1 MAVKEPEF
9 LDFFK
14 EVPDHRIERRKL
26 YSIEEILL
34 LSFCA
39 VISGCSSWDDIEL
52 YGQTKLDELRL
63 YLPYKHGSPSD
74 DTLRRFFRA
83 LDSSAFEAAFI
94 KSAKLSELVFII
106 AMWIYSYFALPRR

>member
-1 MAVKEPEF
+1 MWNKQCLLRDLSYLFIMTTKEKEPEF

-26 YSIEEILL
+26 YSVEEILL

-39 VISGCSSWDDIEL
+39 VISGCSIWDDIEL

-63 YLPYKHGSPSD
+63 YS
-74 DTLRRFFRA
+74 
-83 LDSSAFEAAFI
+83 
-94 KSAKLSELVFII
+94 
-106 AMWIYSYFALPRR
+106 